1 MGRGGMLHESDDG
14 LASAPDVRD
23 ARGRARPGDYVG
35 DVDFHFGIV
44 RPLRALALAPRSALL
59 L

>member
-1 MGRGGMLHESDDG
+1 MGATTGWLRLQMCVMRGG
-14 LASAPDVRD
+14 
-23 ARGRARPGDYVG
+23 GRVQEIMG